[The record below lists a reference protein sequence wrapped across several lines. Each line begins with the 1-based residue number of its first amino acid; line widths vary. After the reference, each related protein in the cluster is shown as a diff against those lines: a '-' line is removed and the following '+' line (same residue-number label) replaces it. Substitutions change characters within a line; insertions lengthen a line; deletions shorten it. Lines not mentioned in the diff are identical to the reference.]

1 MQMIDFLKKFFTK
14 GLEIHSSFLSYFPD
28 FSKNNFQNKNPNF
41 EKKNQNFIFSK
52 IQIWKISEFW
62 IGTKSLIPQ
71 PAKTP
76 LNMLSELYYT
86 KAAFV
91 KAAGESR
98 SL

>member
-1 MQMIDFLKKFFTK
+1 LIFWKNSSPK
-14 GLEIHSSFLSYFPD
+14 GLKFTLVFYHIFRFFKKIIFKIKIPIL
-28 FSKNNFQNKNPNF
+28 
-41 EKKNQNFIFSK
+41 KKNQNFIFSK